1 MYESDFTKLLTFWT
15 PTGTIEEQWGH
26 LFSMTSQSRQ
36 RLRTW
41 TSGSASWRNMLTRV
55 CVSWSWATRQTYG
68 HSGLSPQRRGGSWQV
83 QIPPDIS
90 SLALVSTISIITH
103 SLHYFKSYQL
113 FALSS
118 PIQTLFP
125 HSNPFPHLWFFKSMT
140 LKLTFELLLWW
151 DLWSLG
157 LLLWSAFLLY
167 LLMIWTYCVLY
178 FSEIT
183 MYVDNFFLG
192 IWTLPYLLPI
202 PVFFYTKFMQ
212 TSDKIMRVY

>member
-1 MYESDFTKLLTFWT
+1 MGALVLYDITKPATFENLDKWISELKEHADPCVCIMIVGNKTDLRSQRVVSTEEGRLLA
-15 PTGTIEEQWGH
+15 GTDPSRH
-26 LFSMTSQSRQ
+26 LISSPCIHYLHNYS
-36 RLRTW
+36 
-41 TSGSASWRNMLTRV
+41 
-55 CVSWSWATRQTYG
+55 
-68 HSGLSPQRRGGSWQV
+68 LSPLF
-83 QIPPDIS
+83 QIIP
-90 SLALVSTISIITH
+90 
-103 SLHYFKSYQL
+103 
-113 FALSS
+113 
-118 PIQTLFP
+118 TLCTLLP
-125 HSNPFPHLWFFKSMT
+125 NSNPFPHLWFFKSMT